1 MTNACIKREA
11 DAVLTI
17 IPCLNEAAHI
27 APLLRGL
34 LVDPINRRIVVADGG
49 STDGSRAIIRQMAA
63 ADARIT
69 LMDNPARIQSAGINR
84 AVAAYGAE
92 ATWVARV
99 DAHGLYPP
107 RYVSRLV
114 ETAQSHAVDAVVVRL
129 ETYADRGFARGVAA
143 AQNSRLGTG
152 GAAHRIGAV
161 GGLVEHGHH
170 ALMRMDVFAQA
181 GGYCENMAC
190 NEDAELD
197 LRLLANGARIW
208 LQPDLPVMYF
218 PRRGPLGLMRQYFRY
233 GMGRATT
240 SRRHRRRLRVRQAL
254 PLGIVPVC
262 ALAFGAPFLP
272 ALALPALGWAGLC
285 QAWGLALALRERRA
299 DVAWAG
305 SAAMIMHFGWSA
317 GYWKQEI
324 GALASGGRS
333 LPGPALPFAAS

>member
-1 MTNACIKREA
+1 MTQTRIDPSPNP
-11 DAVLTI
+11 VLTV

-34 LVDPINRRIVVADGG
+34 LGDPINRWIVVADGG

-63 ADARIT
+63 IDGRII

-84 AVAAYGAE
+84 AVATYGSD
-92 ATWVARV
+92 ATWIARV
-99 DAHGLYPP
+99 DAHGTYPR

-114 ETAQSHAVDAVVVRL
+114 ETAQAQAVDAVVVRL
-129 ETYADRGFARGVAA
+129 ETWGDAGFAKGVAA

-170 ALMRMDVFAQA
+170 ALIRRDAFAAA

-197 LRLLANGARIW
+197 LRLLANGTRIW
-208 LQPDLPVMYF
+208 LEPALRVSYF
-218 PRRGPLGLMRQYFRY
+218 PRRGPRSLLRQYFRY
-233 GMGRATT
+233 GQGRATT
-240 SRRHRRRLRVRQAL
+240 SRRHRRRLRARQML
-254 PLGIVPVC
+254 PLGIAPVC
-262 ALAFGAPFLP
+262 ALALGAPLVP
-272 ALALPALGWAGLC
+272 ALALPLLGWAGLC
-285 QAWGLALALRERRA
+285 QTWGLALALRERRIDA
-299 DVAWAG
+299 AWAG

-324 GALASGGRS
+324 GALASGGKS